1 MKMNKE
7 QFIKDNLNKKEYVDL
22 FPQVV
27 GRKNYLGALYDIQ
40 EKAKKK
46 SKKVEVV
53 EVAEQESES
62 DEQGRTDAHSSSE
75 EEQGT

>member
-1 MKMNKE
+1 MNKE

-62 DEQGRTDAHSSSE
+62 DEQGRTNAYQTSE
-75 EEQGT
+75 EE

>member
-1 MKMNKE
+1 MNKE
-7 QFIKDNLNKKEYVDL
+7 QFIKENLNEKKYVDL

-27 GRKNYLGALYDIQ
+27 GRKNYLGALYDIL
-40 EKAKKK
+40 EKSKKK

-62 DEQGRTDAHSSSE
+62 NEQGRTDTYSTSE
-75 EEQGT
+75 EE

>member
-1 MKMNKE
+1 MNKE
-7 QFIKDNLNKKEYVDL
+7 QFIQQNLKEKKYVDL

-27 GRKNYLGALYDIQ
+27 GRKAYLGALYDIL
-40 EKAKKK
+40 EKSKKK

-62 DEQGRTDAHSSSE
+62 NEQGRTDTHSTSE
-75 EEQGT
+75 EE